1 MIEMREKASPE
12 HSAEQILSFED
23 ISAILGHEI
32 SNPLNSISAAVQLLE
47 RILSAEGEPA
57 NERKSALVRLISD
70 EIRRLA
76 LLVENFRSLK
86 LFELELHPTSI
97 ENLVRDCVGLESVK
111 AAHQGVTF
119 DYEIHSEGPGILAD
133 GLRLRQVILNLLENA
148 IEATPTGGTVKVA
161 VYRRRGKICLD
172 VHNEGLGIPEDVEIF
187 TPFVST
193 KLQGSGLGLFIAK
206 KIVSAHK
213 GTITYTST
221 PEEGTVFHVVIPARC
236 RQDPLQ
242 H

>member
-12 HSAEQILSFED
+12 HPAEQISSFED
-23 ISAILGHEI
+23 LSAILGHEI
-32 SNPLNSISAAVQLLE
+32 ANPLNSISVAVQLLE
-47 RILSAEGEPA
+47 RILSAQGEPA
-57 NERKSALVRLISD
+57 NERKSTLVRLISD

-86 LFELELHPTSI
+86 LFELELQPTSLDK
-97 ENLVRDCVGLESVK
+97 LVRDCVGLESVK
-111 AAHQGVTF
+111 AEHQGVVF
-119 DYEIHSEGPGILAD
+119 DYKVHSGVPGIMAD
-133 GLRLRQVILNLLENA
+133 GLRLRQVILNLFENA
-148 IEATPTGGTVKVA
+148 IDATPTGGTVNVA
-161 VYRRRGKICLD
+161 VYPHSGEVCLD
-172 VHNEGLGIPEDVEIF
+172 VHNEGQGIPEDVEIF

-236 RQDPLQ
+236 RPDPLE